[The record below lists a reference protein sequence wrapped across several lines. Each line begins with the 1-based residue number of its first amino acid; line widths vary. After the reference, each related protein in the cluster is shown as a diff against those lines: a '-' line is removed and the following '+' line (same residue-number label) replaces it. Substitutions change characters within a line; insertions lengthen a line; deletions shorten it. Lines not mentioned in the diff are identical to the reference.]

1 MIKTF
6 LAVTFA
12 FIFLFSLAFTNNVNA
27 DDKKQ
32 KKKKSGK
39 KEKIVSKRINPSI
52 ISISLKINELK
63 ADENF
68 YGKPD
73 KIASRWQ
80 VIIND
85 IRKANLSR
93 QDAIDS
99 LNLFTNQLW
108 DFMDKRIDAGV
119 IKKYSDDE
127 WIFPVR
133 GYGPNAIGGR
143 NGSGYIVGGFDFFDG
158 STGGHPAHDIFID
171 DRDQDSRDDN
181 TGEFVEILSMTGG
194 IVIETRKNWTTD
206 MMDIKGGNIV
216 YVYDN
221 FTNGLFYYAHMN
233 DVYVS
238 VGDFVEPG
246 KPLGTLGRTGKNAY
260 PSRSPTHLHIMYVRS
275 FDGDLIPENIYN
287 DLIKVK
293 TIY

>member
-1 MIKTF
+1 MFNF
-6 LAVTFA
+6 LYSF
-12 FIFLFSLAFTNNVNA
+12 FLISIILFGNAFTNNVNA
-27 DDKKQ
+27 EDKNP
-32 KKKKSGK
+32 KKKSSK
-39 KEKIVSKRINPSI
+39 KSEKKITKRINPSLL
-52 ISISLKINELK
+52 SISLKINDLK
-63 ADENF
+63 SDESF

-73 KIASRWQ
+73 KIAARWQ
-80 VIIND
+80 IIIND
-85 IRKANLSR
+85 IRKENLSR

-99 LNLFTNQLW
+99 LYLFTNQLW
-108 DFMDKRIDAGV
+108 DFMNMRIDAGA

-127 WIFPVR
+127 WIFPIK

-171 DRDQDSRDDN
+171 DRDQDSRDDM
-181 TGEFVEILSMTGG
+181 TGEYVEILSMTGG
-194 IVIETRKNWTTD
+194 IVIETRKDWTTD
-206 MMDIKGGNIV
+206 RMDIKGGNIV

-233 DVYVS
+233 DVYVD

-246 KPLGTLGRTGKNAY
+246 KPIGTVGRTGKNAY
-260 PSRSPTHLHIMYVRS
+260 PSRSPTHLHLMYVRS
-275 FDGDLIPENIYN
+275 YDGELLPENIYN